1 MKIKEIVFDVLTG
14 EKIIKEKEIEEN
26 IEDEPIKIEPTLEEK
41 INNVI
46 EKINKIEELL
56 RNLKLIE

>member
-1 MKIKEIVFDVLTG
+1 MKIKEIIFDVLTG
-14 EKIIKEKEIEEN
+14 EKIIKEKDIKEN